1 MSDLKEST
9 KDRQDIVAV
18 EDEIDLR
25 EIVKKLIVFIRK
37 AYDNK
42 IKIIIGVSII
52 SLLAAGYLF
61 FLAEEKY
68 EASISVLPETQK
80 TALSN
85 LGTLAALSGLQSEG
99 GSTEIYERM
108 LKSDYVLQKVVYAKF
123 YSQKYQDSLN
133 LLDYFKIDRPKNFP
147 EELSERARY
156 VIFKSSFLQ
165 NILLTEVEKSTK
177 ILKIVVTMPEA
188 KLAADVANKFGEAL
202 DEFVRLRRKSQAS
215 EQRYYIEKRLS
226 EVKDSLTVAEEEYK
240 QFRERNRNI
249 VNSPQLLLEEGRYR
263 RRIEIMQA
271 VFIELNK
278 QREIAKIDEIKDAP
292 IVRIMEKANNP
303 VFRSA
308 PKRIKSLF
316 VVFILSSVLISLFF
330 GLKDNI
336 YNALLYIKNNFK
348 ESKAHI

>member
-52 SLLAAGYLF
+52 SQLAAGYLF

-85 LGTLAALSGLQSEG
+85 LGTLAAISGLQSEG

-133 LLDYFKIDRPKNFP
+133 LLDYFKIDKPK
-147 EELSERARY
+147 
-156 VIFKSSFLQ
+156 
-165 NILLTEVEKSTK
+165 
-177 ILKIVVTMPEA
+177 
-188 KLAADVANKFGEAL
+188 KFS
-202 DEFVRLRRKSQAS
+202 RR
-215 EQRYYIEKRLS
+215 
-226 EVKDSLTVAEEEYK
+226 T
-240 QFRERNRNI
+240 
-249 VNSPQLLLEEGRYR
+249 
-263 RRIEIMQA
+263 
-271 VFIELNK
+271 
-278 QREIAKIDEIKDAP
+278 
-292 IVRIMEKANNP
+292 
-303 VFRSA
+303 
-308 PKRIKSLF
+308 
-316 VVFILSSVLISLFF
+316 
-330 GLKDNI
+330 
-336 YNALLYIKNNFK
+336 
-348 ESKAHI
+348 